1 MLLPVLLM
9 AQGERAA
16 KDLLRKAIQARY
28 GLRPPVLES
37 LDIQFTGRART
48 KIGPISTWVPV
59 ETRGRFSFPDA
70 IRWDFTA
77 TAVGMQIGSGAEAF
91 DGQTYRVIRGQ
102 KDNWSITDEDAVH
115 SIQLR
120 LWAIAAVLL
129 TPLGEHFIQLEAGE
143 DDRLYARNTRFN
155 DTVTLSMRPD
165 HSLSQ
170 VDVTCLNPDIGQD
183 QVFTLQL
190 SEELQAFDDLILPA
204 RISAFWDTEPYFEIE
219 PTQAEANPSI
229 LPDVFVM
236 SEPSDS

>member
-9 AQGERAA
+9 AQGEPGA

-37 LDIQFTGRART
+37 LDIQFKGRART

-59 ETRGRFSFPDA
+59 EARGRFAFPDA
-70 IRWDFTA
+70 MRWDFTV
-77 TAVGMQIGSGAEAF
+77 TAVGMQIGSGVEAF
-91 DGQTYRVIRGQ
+91 DGQTYRMSRGQ
-102 KDNWSITDEDAVH
+102 KDNWGMTDEHAVR

-129 TPLGEHFIQLEAGE
+129 TPLGEHFIRLESN
-143 DDRLYARNTRFN
+143 DDYTLYAHNTRFN
-155 DTVTLSMRPD
+155 GTVSLAMRPD
-165 HSLSQ
+165 QSLSQ
-170 VDVTCLNPDIGQD
+170 VDVTCLNPDTRHD

-204 RISAFWDTEPYFEIE
+204 RISAFWDSEPYFEIE
-219 PTQAEANPSI
+219 PIQAEANPSI
-229 LPDVFVM
+229 SPDVFIM
-236 SEPSDS
+236 NEPSDS